1 MQAMILLDSEWNAGR
16 INAALRAYRQAASA
30 ADAGVRD
37 DEAFRLLLSAAESER
52 GSLNGFL

>member
-1 MQAMILLDSEWNAGR
+1 MRLLDAKWD
-16 INAALRAYRQAASA
+16 AACADALLRAYLQTASA
-30 ADAGVRD
+30 ADAGVCD